1 MMIDTLLLRTALGHP
16 GPAAATVGLQVL
28 TSATYLPQAYVLAQ
42 GLFAVV
48 DGDEALVAT
57 AALWIAG
64 IVVARWLLSWGQAR
78 AAARLGED
86 VRLGVRDEALSG
98 VLVPEALHDPGRRDG
113 ALRTAL
119 VDGVDGVDAYV
130 TRYLPALAQA
140 LLLIPLVTVL
150 LVLVHPLTG
159 LAAGLAAAAAL
170 LAPLLWKRLMR
181 RRSDHHWDTYEGLG
195 SDLLEALR
203 GMATLRLL
211 GRVGSARA
219 RLARRSED
227 LHRATVRVMRTSLL
241 DTALID
247 LAVQGGTVAATGIA
261 LVASVHG
268 SGVPPAELYLALM
281 LVSEVFRPIRDLA
294 GAWHAGY
301 LGTSAVPALR
311 RLGVGSDH
319 GTTIDGTTI
328 DGTTIDG
335 TTADDRETSPGAAL
349 VLDDV
354 SFAYRDGPAVL
365 DGVRATFEPGAVT
378 AVVGPSGAGKT
389 TLLDV
394 VLTHLSPTGGRVLL
408 DGRPVRTSD
417 IAVVSQRPVLFE
429 GTVRENLRVSR
440 PDAGEADLWSA
451 CAAAGIEEEVRR
463 LPAGLD
469 TVIATAGASLSGGQR
484 QRIALARAV
493 LSDRPVLLADEPTS
507 ALDPAA
513 ARTVTATLG
522 RLSADRIVVVVA
534 HREESLDGVER
545 ILELADGRLAPLLD
559 RSQV

>member
-1 MMIDTLLLRTALGHP
+1 MMVDTLLLRTALRHP
-16 GPAAATVGLQVL
+16 GPATTTVGLQVL
-28 TSATYLPQAYVLAQ
+28 VTATYLPQAYALAQ

-48 DGDEALVAT
+48 AGDGDRAVT
-57 AALWIAG
+57 AALWIAA
-64 IVVARWLLSWGQAR
+64 IVAARWLLSWAHAR

-86 VRLGVRDEALSG
+86 VRLGVRDEALRG

-113 ALRTAL
+113 GLRTAL

-140 LLLIPLVTVL
+140 FLLIPVVTVL
-150 LVLVHPLTG
+150 LVVVHPPAG
-159 LAAGLAAAAAL
+159 LAAGLAAVAAL
-170 LAPLLWKRLMR
+170 TAPLLWKRLMR
-181 RRSDHHWDTYEGLG
+181 RRSDEHWDTYEGLG

-203 GMATLRLL
+203 GMSTLRLL
-211 GRVGSARA
+211 GRVDQTRA

-227 LHRATVRVMRTSLL
+227 LHRATVRAMRTSLL

-247 LAVQGGTVAATGIA
+247 LAVQGGTLAAAGLA
-261 LVASVHG
+261 LVASVTG

-281 LVSEVFRPIRDLA
+281 LVSEVFRPIRDLS

-311 RLGVGSDH
+311 RLGVGGAGAVT
-319 GTTIDGTTI
+319 GTPA
-328 DGTTIDG
+328 
-335 TTADDRETSPGAAL
+335 ADDRDATPAGAL

-354 SFAYRDGPAVL
+354 SFAYPGGPAIL

-389 TLLDV
+389 TLLDL
-394 VLTHLSPTGGRVLL
+394 VLTHLSPTSGRVLL
-408 DGRPVRTSD
+408 GGRPVRTSEV
-417 IAVVSQRPVLFE
+417 AVVSQRPVLFE

-440 PDAGEADLWSA
+440 PDASEADLWRA
-451 CAAAGIEEEVRR
+451 CTAAGIEQEVRS

-469 TVIATAGASLSGGQR
+469 TPIASAGASLSGGQR

-513 ARTVTATLG
+513 AQTVTETLARLAT
-522 RLSADRIVVVVA
+522 DRIVVVVA

-545 ILELADGRLAPLLD
+545 VLELARGRLTPLLD
-559 RSQV
+559 GSHV

>member
-1 MMIDTLLLRTALGHP
+1 MVDTLLLRTALRHP
-16 GPAAATVGLQVL
+16 GPAATTVGLQVL
-28 TSATYLPQAYVLAQ
+28 VTANYLPQAYALAQ

-48 DGDEALVAT
+48 DGDEARAVA
-57 AALWIAG
+57 AALWIGA
-64 IVVARWLLSWGQAR
+64 IVAARWLLSWVQVR

-86 VRLGVRDEALSG
+86 VRLGVRDEALRG
-98 VLVPEALHDPGRRDG
+98 VLVPQALHDPGRRDG
-113 ALRTAL
+113 GLRTAL

-140 LLLIPLVTVL
+140 LVLIPVVTVL

-170 LAPLLWKRLMR
+170 VAPLLWKQLMR
-181 RRSDHHWDTYEGLG
+181 RRSDDHWDTYEGLG

-203 GMATLRLL
+203 GMSTLRLL
-211 GRVGSARA
+211 GQVETMRA
-219 RLARRSED
+219 RMARRSQD

-247 LAVQGGTVAATGIA
+247 LAVQGGTVAAAGLA
-261 LVASVHG
+261 LVASVTG
-268 SGVPPAELYLALM
+268 SGVPPTELYLALM
-281 LVSEVFRPIRDLA
+281 LVSEVFRPIRDLSA
-294 GAWHAGY
+294 AWHAGY

-311 RLGVGSDH
+311 RLGVGRGH
-319 GTTIDGTTI
+319 GTGPR
-328 DGTTIDG
+328 GP
-335 TTADDRETSPGAAL
+335 AEDDRPASSGAAL

-354 SFAYRDGPAVL
+354 SFGYPDGPAIL
-365 DGVRATFEPGAVT
+365 DGVSAVFEPGAVT

-389 TLLDV
+389 TLLDL
-394 VLTHLSPTGGRVLL
+394 VLTHLSATSGRVLL
-408 DGRPVRTSD
+408 GDRPVRTSD
-417 IAVVSQRPVLFE
+417 VAVVSQRPVLFE

-440 PDAGEADLWSA
+440 PEASDPDLWEA

-469 TVIATAGASLSGGQR
+469 TPIASAGASLSGGQR

-513 ARTVTATLG
+513 ARTVTATLA

-545 ILELADGRLAPLLD
+545 VLELADGRLTPLLD
-559 RSQV
+559 GSHV

>member
-1 MMIDTLLLRTALGHP
+1 MMVDTLLLRTALRHP
-16 GPAAATVGLQVL
+16 GPAATTVGLQVL
-28 TSATYLPQAYVLAQ
+28 VTATYLPQAYALAQ

-48 DGDEALVAT
+48 DGDEDRAVA

-64 IVVARWLLSWGQAR
+64 IVAARWLLSWVQAR

-86 VRLGVRDEALSG
+86 VRLGVRDEALRG

-113 ALRTAL
+113 GLRTAL

-140 LLLIPLVTVL
+140 LVLIPLVTVL
-150 LVLVHPLTG
+150 LVLVHPITG

-181 RRSDHHWDTYEGLG
+181 RRSDDHWDTYEGLG

-203 GMATLRLL
+203 GMSTLRLL
-211 GRVGSARA
+211 GQVGTTRA
-219 RLARRSED
+219 RMAQRSED

-247 LAVQGGTVAATGIA
+247 LAVQGGTVAAAGLA
-261 LVASVHG
+261 VVASVNG

-301 LGTSAVPALR
+301 LGTSAVPALQ
-311 RLGVGSDH
+311 RLGVGRGH
-319 GTTIDGTTI
+319 GTATSGPAED
-328 DGTTIDG
+328 
-335 TTADDRETSPGAAL
+335 ARQPSPGAAL

-354 SFAYRDGPAVL
+354 SFAYPDGPAIL
-365 DGVRATFEPGAVT
+365 DGVSAAFEPGSVT

-389 TLLDV
+389 TLLDL
-394 VLTHLSPTGGRVLL
+394 VLTYLSPAGGRVLL
-408 DGRPVRTSD
+408 DDRPVRTSD
-417 IAVVSQRPVLFE
+417 VAVVSQRPVLFE

-440 PDAGEADLWSA
+440 PDASDPDLWQA

-469 TVIATAGASLSGGQR
+469 TPVASAGANLSGGQR

-507 ALDPAA
+507 ALDPAS
-513 ARTVTATLG
+513 ARTVTATLA
-522 RLSADRIVVVVA
+522 RLSTDRIVVVVA

-545 ILELADGRLAPLLD
+545 VLELADGRLTPLLD

>member
-1 MMIDTLLLRTALGHP
+1 MVDKLLLHTALRHP
-16 GPAAATVGLQVL
+16 GPVTATVGLQVVV
-28 TSATYLPQAYVLAQ
+28 TATYLPQAYALAQ

-48 DGDEALVAT
+48 DRDDDRAVA

-64 IVVARWLLSWGQAR
+64 IVVVRWLLSWVQAT

-86 VRLGVRDEALSG
+86 VRLSVRHEALAG

-113 ALRTAL
+113 GLRTAL

-140 LLLIPLVTVL
+140 LVLIPMVTAL
-150 LVLVHPLTG
+150 LVLVHPLSG
-159 LAAGLAAAAAL
+159 IAAGLAAGGAL
-170 LAPLLWKRLMR
+170 SAPLLWKRLMR
-181 RRSDHHWDTYEGLG
+181 RRSDDHWDTYEGLG

-211 GRVGSARA
+211 GRVPETRA
-219 RLARRSED
+219 RMARRSEE

-247 LAVQGGTVAATGIA
+247 LAVQGGTVVAAGLA
-261 LVASVHG
+261 LVASVSG
-268 SGVPPAELYLALM
+268 TGVPPAELYLALM
-281 LVSEVFRPIRDLA
+281 LVSEVFRPIRDLS

-311 RLGVGSDH
+311 RLGVGGHHDAPAS
-319 GTTIDGTTI
+319 GPAE
-328 DGTTIDG
+328 
-335 TTADDRETSPGAAL
+335 ADRAVSPSAAL

-354 SFAYRDGPAVL
+354 SFAYPDGPPIL
-365 DGVRATFEPGAVT
+365 DEIRERFEPGTVT

-389 TLLDV
+389 TLLDL
-394 VLTHLSPTGGRVLL
+394 VLTHLAPTDGRVLL
-408 DGRPVRTSD
+408 DDRPVRTSD
-417 IAVVSQRPVLFE
+417 VAVVSQRPVLFE
-429 GTVRENLRVSR
+429 ATVRENLRAAR
-440 PDAGEADLWSA
+440 PDASETALWEA
-451 CAAAGIEEEVRR
+451 CAAAGIEREVRS

-469 TVIATAGASLSGGQR
+469 TPIASAGASLSGGQR

-507 ALDPAA
+507 ALDPAS
-513 ARTVTATLG
+513 ARTVTATLA
-522 RLSADRIVVVVA
+522 RLSADRIVIVVA

-545 ILELADGRLAPLLD
+545 VLELSQGRLTPLLD
-559 RSQV
+559 GSHV

>member
-1 MMIDTLLLRTALGHP
+1 MMVDKLLLRTALGHP
-16 GPAAATVGLQVL
+16 APAAATVGLQVL
-28 TSATYLPQAYVLAQ
+28 VTATYLPQAYALAQ

-48 DGDEALVAT
+48 DHDDDRAVA

-64 IVVARWLLSWGQAR
+64 IVATRWLLSWVQAN

-86 VRLGVRDEALSG
+86 VRLGVRDEALRG

-113 ALRTAL
+113 GLRTAL

-140 LLLIPLVTVL
+140 LVLIPLVTVL
-150 LVLVHPLTG
+150 LVLVHPLAG
-159 LAAGLAAAAAL
+159 LAAGLAAVGAL
-170 LAPLLWKRLMR
+170 TAPLLWKRLMR
-181 RRSDHHWDTYEGLG
+181 RRSDDHWDTYEGLG

-211 GRVGSARA
+211 GRVAETRA
-219 RLARRSED
+219 RMARRSEA

-247 LAVQGGTVAATGIA
+247 LAVQGGTVAAAGLA
-261 LVASVHG
+261 LVASVSG
-268 SGVPPAELYLALM
+268 TGVPPAELYLALM
-281 LVSEVFRPIRDLA
+281 LVSEVFRPIRDLS

-311 RLGVGSDH
+311 RLGVGGHNDTPAS
-319 GTTIDGTTI
+319 GPAE
-328 DGTTIDG
+328 
-335 TTADDRETSPGAAL
+335 ADRSVSPSAAL

-354 SFAYRDGPAVL
+354 SFTYPDGPAIL
-365 DGVRATFEPGAVT
+365 DGVRERFEPGTVT

-389 TLLDV
+389 TLLDL

-408 DGRPVRTSD
+408 NSRPVRTSD
-417 IAVVSQRPVLFE
+417 VAVVSQRPVLFE
-429 GTVRENLRVSR
+429 GTVRENLRVAR
-440 PDAGEADLWSA
+440 PDASETDLWEA
-451 CAAAGIEEEVRR
+451 CTAAGIEQEVRS
-463 LPAGLD
+463 LPTGLD
-469 TVIATAGASLSGGQR
+469 TPIASAGASLSGGQR

-507 ALDPAA
+507 ALDPAS
-513 ARTVTATLG
+513 ARTVTATLA
-522 RLSADRIVVVVA
+522 RLSADRIVIVVA

-545 ILELADGRLAPLLD
+545 ILELTHGRLTPLLD
-559 RSQV
+559 GSHV

>member
-1 MMIDTLLLRTALGHP
+1 MMVDKLLLRTALRHP
-16 GPAAATVGLQVL
+16 GPATATVGLQVL
-28 TSATYLPQAYVLAQ
+28 VTATYLPQAYAMAQ

-48 DGDEALVAT
+48 DHDDDRAIA

-64 IVVARWLLSWGQAR
+64 IVAVRWLLSWAQAT

-86 VRLGVRDEALSG
+86 VRLGVRDEALRG

-113 ALRTAL
+113 GLRTAL

-140 LLLIPLVTVL
+140 LVLIPVVTIL
-150 LVLVHPLTG
+150 LVLVHPLAG
-159 LAAGLAAAAAL
+159 LAAGLAAAGAL
-170 LAPLLWKRLMR
+170 TAPLLWKRLMR
-181 RRSDHHWDTYEGLG
+181 RRSDDHWDTYEGLG

-211 GRVGSARA
+211 GRVDRTRA
-219 RLARRSED
+219 RMARRSEE

-247 LAVQGGTVAATGIA
+247 LAVQGGTVAAAGLA
-261 LVASVHG
+261 LVASVSG
-268 SGVPPAELYLALM
+268 TGVPPAELYLALM
-281 LVSEVFRPIRDLA
+281 LVSEVFRPIRDLS

-311 RLGVGSDH
+311 RLGVGGHHDTPASGPAEPDQ
-319 GTTIDGTTI
+319 TV
-328 DGTTIDG
+328 
-335 TTADDRETSPGAAL
+335 SPSAAL

-354 SFAYRDGPAVL
+354 SFSYPDGPPIL
-365 DGVRATFEPGAVT
+365 DGVRERFEPGTVT

-389 TLLDV
+389 TLLDL
-394 VLTHLSPTGGRVLL
+394 VLTHLTPTGGQVLL
-408 DGRPVRTSD
+408 DGRPLRTSD
-417 IAVVSQRPVLFE
+417 VAVVSQRPVLFE
-429 GTVRENLRVSR
+429 GTVSENLRVAR
-440 PDAGEADLWSA
+440 PDASETDLWDA
-451 CAAAGIEEEVRR
+451 CAAAGIEQEVRS

-469 TVIATAGASLSGGQR
+469 TPIASAGASLSGGQR

-507 ALDPAA
+507 ALDPAS
-513 ARTVTATLG
+513 ARTVTATLA
-522 RLSADRIVVVVA
+522 RLSADRIVIVVA

-545 ILELADGRLAPLLD
+545 VLELAHGRLTPLLD
-559 RSQV
+559 RSHV

>member
-1 MMIDTLLLRTALGHP
+1 MMVDTLLLHTALRHP
-16 GPAAATVGLQVL
+16 GPAATTVGLQVL
-28 TSATYLPQAYVLAQ
+28 VTATYLPQAYALAQ

-48 DGDEALVAT
+48 DGDEDRAVA

-64 IVVARWLLSWGQAR
+64 IVAARWLLSWVQAR

-86 VRLGVRDEALSG
+86 VRLGVRDEALRG

-113 ALRTAL
+113 GLRTAL

-140 LLLIPLVTVL
+140 LVLIPVVTVL

-181 RRSDHHWDTYEGLG
+181 RRSDDHWDTYEGLG

-203 GMATLRLL
+203 GMSTLRLL
-211 GRVGSARA
+211 GQVGTTRA
-219 RLARRSED
+219 RMARRSHD

-247 LAVQGGTVAATGIA
+247 LAVQGGTLAAAGLA
-261 LVASVHG
+261 LVASVNG

-311 RLGVGSDH
+311 RLGVGRDH
-319 GTTIDGTTI
+319 GTGTS
-328 DGTTIDG
+328 GP
-335 TTADDRETSPGAAL
+335 AEDDRQPSPGAAL

-354 SFAYRDGPAVL
+354 SFAYPDGPAIL
-365 DGVRATFEPGAVT
+365 DGVRAAFGPGAVT

-389 TLLDV
+389 TLLDL

-408 DGRPVRTSD
+408 GDRPVRTSD
-417 IAVVSQRPVLFE
+417 VAVVSQRPVLFE

-440 PDAGEADLWSA
+440 PDASDPDLWEA
-451 CAAAGIEEEVRR
+451 CAAAGIEGEVRR

-469 TVIATAGASLSGGQR
+469 TPIASAGASLSGGQR

-493 LSDRPVLLADEPTS
+493 LSDRPILLADEPTS

-513 ARTVTATLG
+513 ARTVTATLA

-545 ILELADGRLAPLLD
+545 VLELADGHLTPLLD
-559 RSQV
+559 GSHV